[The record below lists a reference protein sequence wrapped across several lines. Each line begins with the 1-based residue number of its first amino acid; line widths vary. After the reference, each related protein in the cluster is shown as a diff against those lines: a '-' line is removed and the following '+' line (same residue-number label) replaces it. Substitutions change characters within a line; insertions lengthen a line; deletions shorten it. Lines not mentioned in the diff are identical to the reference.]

1 MSNPTANNSIYYEM
15 NTSSIRTLLVYSSRL
30 KENNIAA
37 KTIMKWLTQPF
48 IKKCVLSVKN
58 AQLVDNIF
66 VYLTV
71 KRENWTIQIT

>member
-37 KTIMKWLTQPF
+37 KTIMKWLTQPL
-48 IKKCVLSVKN
+48 ITKCVLSVKN

-66 VYLTV
+66 AYLTV